1 MRQLRPVL
9 VALCAAACV
18 LAVPLVA
25 AAQNQTSIQGRVLDS
40 TGALVVRAKV
50 SVDNGS
56 STTTDARGEFR
67 IPRATTQR
75 AVLLVSAPG
84 FRTSR
89 VPIDADISDITVKL
103 QVGIESQV
111 VTVSASNTG
120 YVASE
125 STVATKSS
133 VDLKET
139 PQAVAVVQ
147 REVIVD
153 QSSISINEIL
163 RNVAGASGPAR
174 QTVGLDYNGAS
185 NAAYKVR
192 GFLANTYQDGLPYR
206 FGVGYRDSTINI
218 AKLEVLKGPTAAL
231 YGGSTGSPIGG
242 IIDTVSDRPEAE
254 SHYSV
259 NIRGGSFQFLNPSV
273 DLNQR
278 LTKDGRLTGRIT
290 AEYESSDTFVD
301 YSHRQGW
308 AVNPSIRWS
317 DAKTD
322 VLLLGSYSDLKQ
334 PDYTGLPTTGTL
346 TGNFRIPYTFSFN
359 GSYAPQTDSKLGYLT
374 SITQHT
380 FSKVWSADVALR
392 FSDGDKNEPA
402 FSLFSN
408 TPDVG
413 TTGFSEAPLLLT
425 QNQTEINLN
434 PNLHGRWTSAKISN
448 DALVGFEF
456 DHVSDSSQIDDG
468 DFFSLDPLKP
478 QYQPFPTAPLPV
490 VVTQTNFYTTR
501 AGYLQDQLT
510 VAKRFHLLGAL
521 RFTGLEVDANS
532 PAAGTVYDV
541 VAKKVTPRVGAV
553 VDVTR
558 WISLFADYGKGF
570 LLPEGV
576 LTVNT
581 VKPETSEQIE
591 GGIKIQTGELQT
603 TISGFRSR
611 RSNAPTPDLNNPF
624 YSIQEGE
631 QRVQGLDTDTTW
643 QPVRLR
649 GLSVIGSFAFLDSA
663 LVKDTTYPIGGL
675 LTGVPEFSGR
685 IWANYRLDAG
695 TFQGLSFG
703 AGVYANS
710 QQAVDPTNTL
720 FTGSTSL
727 FDARAAYELRGR
739 GRLRGATLY
748 VDAKNLGN
756 VHDLTPYVYLVYNVA
771 PVEPRAVYGGILK
784 RF

>member
-1 MRQLRPVL
+1 MPV
-9 VALCAAACV
+9 VAG
-18 LAVPLVA
+18 
-25 AAQNQTSIQGRVLDS
+25 AQIQSSIQGRVLDP
-40 TGALVVRAKV
+40 TGALVGHAKV
-50 SVDNGS
+50 SVEDGAT
-56 STTTDARGEFR
+56 TTTDVRGEFR
-67 IPRATTQR
+67 IPNAITQG
-75 AVLLVSAPG
+75 AVLFVSAPG
-84 FRTSR
+84 FQTSR
-89 VPIDADISDITVKL
+89 VAINANASDITVKL

-111 VTVSASNTG
+111 VTVSASHTG

-125 STVATKSS
+125 DTVATKSS
-133 VDLKET
+133 VALKET
-139 PQAVAVVQ
+139 PQAVAVVE

-153 QSSISINEIL
+153 QNSISIDEIL

-174 QTVGLDYNGAS
+174 QQVGLDYNGAA
-185 NAAYKVR
+185 NASYKVR

-206 FGVGYRDSTINI
+206 FGTGFRDSTIDI

-242 IIDTVSDRPEAE
+242 IIDTISERPETE

-259 NIRGGSFQFLNPSV
+259 NLRGGSFQFLNPSV

-278 LTKDGRLTGRIT
+278 LTKDGKLMGRIT

-301 YSHRQGW
+301 YFHRQGW

-334 PDYTGLPTTGTL
+334 PDYTGLPTTGML
-346 TGNFRIPYTFSFN
+346 TGDFKIPYAFSFN
-359 GSYAPQTDSKLGYLT
+359 GPLAPQTDSKLGYLT
-374 SITQHT
+374 SITQRT
-380 FSKVWSADVALR
+380 FNKIWSADMALR
-392 FSDGDKNEPA
+392 YSNGDKYEPA
-402 FSLFSN
+402 FALFTN
-408 TPDVG
+408 TPDPG
-413 TTGFSEAPLLLT
+413 TKGFSEAPLLLT

-434 PNLHGRWTSAKISN
+434 PNLHGHWTTAKFSN

-456 DHVSDSSQIDDG
+456 DHVSDSSQIDLG
-468 DFFSLDPLKP
+468 DFFSLDPLRP
-478 QYQPFPTAPLPV
+478 QYEAFPTAPLPV
-490 VVTQTNFYTTR
+490 DVTQTNFYTTC

-510 VAKRFHLLGAL
+510 VAKRLHLLGAL

-558 WISLFADYGKGF
+558 WMSLFADYGKGF
-570 LLPEGV
+570 QLPEGV

-581 VKPETSEQIE
+581 VKPEASDQIE
-591 GGIKIQTGELQT
+591 GGIKIGTGALQT
-603 TISGFRSR
+603 TISGFRLR
-611 RSNAPTPDLNNPF
+611 RNNAPTPDPNNPF
-624 YSIQEGE
+624 YSLQEGE

-643 QPVRLR
+643 QPTRLR

-663 LVKDTTYPIGGL
+663 LLKDTTYPIGGR
-675 LTGVPEFSGR
+675 LTAVPEFSGR

-695 TFQGLSFG
+695 TYRGLSFG

-710 QQAVDPTNTL
+710 RQAVDPTNAL

-727 FDARAAYELRGR
+727 FDVRVAYVLRGR
-739 GRLRGATLY
+739 GKLSRATLH

-756 VHDLTPYVYLVYNVA
+756 VHDLAPYVYLVNNVA
-771 PVEPRAVYGGILK
+771 PVEPRAVYAGIST